1 MKEELRKMY
10 KGNVSFMF
18 KQSNLERNC
27 LDKFLRA
34 KVSKIIEN
42 YNTSINSKNLNAAF
56 QKVDEIK
63 AIAGRTIT
71 KMAANM
77 EQTEELLKHSQ
88 EIQYLSKD
96 FQKNSETLE
105 TMMESQSF
113 WMCSRKCLM
122 IFGGVF
128 GFLFLLWIFA

>member
-105 TMMESQSF
+105 TMMES
-113 WMCSRKCLM
+113 
-122 IFGGVF
+122 
-128 GFLFLLWIFA
+128 